1 MELNM
6 VERSFRHAG
15 APKDPKATR
24 KLMASLWERNLPV
37 LRDRVVQLEHAVV
50 AARAGT
56 MTQMQRAD
64 AISTAHKLAGSLGMF
79 GYSEGTEFA
88 RRIEQHLETS
98 GPVDALRFGEDV
110 AAMQAALSL

>member
-1 MELNM
+1 MPQPFE
-6 VERSFRHAG
+6 SAK
-15 APKDPKATR
+15 APKDPDATR
-24 KLMASLWERNLPV
+24 KLLNTLWERNLPM
-37 LRDRVVQLEHAVV
+37 LRDRFAELEYAVV

-56 MTQMQRAD
+56 MTQPQREG

-79 GYSEGTEFA
+79 GYPECTEFA
-88 RRIEQHLETS
+88 RRIEQHLEAT